1 MARTNSANTTV
12 HQPTTVKSKRKR
24 KAATNAIREIRA
36 EQKQTNL
43 IIPVAPMNRLV
54 TEIAQNYKLDLRFKN
69 DAYRALHVLL
79 RNNTLLIPSK
89 KQIDVLFMTVVK
101 QYNHPM
107 FNWQGIVFKFII
119 MCVQYLSITKLSK

>member
-69 DAYRALHVLL
+69 DAYRALH
-79 RNNTLLIPSK
+79 TAAE
-89 KQIDVLFMTVVK
+89 
-101 QYNHPM
+101 
-107 FNWQGIVFKFII
+107 
-119 MCVQYLSITKLSK
+119 QYLIDTFQKANRCAIHDCRETVQPSDVQLARELCSSS